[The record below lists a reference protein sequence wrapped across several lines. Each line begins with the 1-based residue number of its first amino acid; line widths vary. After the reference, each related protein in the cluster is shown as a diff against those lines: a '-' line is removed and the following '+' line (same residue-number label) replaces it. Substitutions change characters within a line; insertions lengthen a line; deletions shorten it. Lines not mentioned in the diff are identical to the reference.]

1 MGEQKSTSKTILETW
16 KTKIIETKW
25 LEIRKREF
33 SNSMSCY
40 VTFSLDPTERTT
52 KKRLYKT
59 KNATNNGATNG
70 PIWGGW

>member
-1 MGEQKSTSKTILETW
+1 
-16 KTKIIETKW
+16 
-25 LEIRKREF
+25 
-33 SNSMSCY
+33 MSCY

-70 PIWGGW
+70 PIWGG